1 MGLGK
6 KDIIIDI
13 SAKTQTPII
22 ESKAIFDTFISILKN
37 NIRNLKISKFGTFN
51 LKKTPRRIGRNPK
64 SLEVYEIPTKE
75 RISFKASNVIR
86 KKIN

>member
-6 KDIIIDI
+6 KDIINNI
-13 SAKTQTPII
+13 SAKTLTSNI
-22 ESKAIFDTFISILKN
+22 ESKGLFDTFIFVLRN
-37 NIRNLKISKFGTFN
+37 NIGNLKISKFGTFN
-51 LKKTPRRIGRNPK
+51 LKKTPKRIGRNPK
-64 SLEVYEIPTKE
+64 SLEVYEIPMKE